1 MGMGF
6 FFINNSVYYQSRDT
20 YIYIYIHDL
29 ILIAFSHD
37 RELSRDDTVRS
48 VIKIKPCPTEKDIKR
63 EKL

>member
-6 FFINNSVYYQSRDT
+6 FLSTTACIISREIHI
-20 YIYIYIHDL
+20 YIYIYDL

-48 VIKIKPCPTEKDIKR
+48 VIKIKPCPTEKEIKR

>member
-1 MGMGF
+1 MGMG

-20 YIYIYIHDL
+20 YIYIYIYDL

-48 VIKIKPCPTEKDIKR
+48 VIKIKPCPTEKEIKR

>member
-1 MGMGF
+1 M
-6 FFINNSVYYQSRDT
+6 YYQSRDT
-20 YIYIYIHDL
+20 YIYIHDL

-48 VIKIKPCPTEKDIKR
+48 VIKIKPCPTEKEIKR

>member
-6 FFINNSVYYQSRDT
+6 FYQQQRVLSVER
-20 YIYIYIHDL
+20 YIYIYDL

-48 VIKIKPCPTEKDIKR
+48 VIKIKPCPTEKEIKR

>member
-6 FFINNSVYYQSRDT
+6 FFLSTTACIISRE
-20 YIYIYIHDL
+20 IHIYIHDL

-48 VIKIKPCPTEKDIKR
+48 VIKIKPCPTENEIKR

>member
-6 FFINNSVYYQSRDT
+6 FLSTTACIISREIH
-20 YIYIYIHDL
+20 IYIYIHDL

-48 VIKIKPCPTEKDIKR
+48 VIKIKPCPTEKEIKR

>member
-1 MGMGF
+1 MGMEVF
-6 FFINNSVYYQSRDT
+6 FYQQQRVLSVER
-20 YIYIYIHDL
+20 YIYIYIYDL

-48 VIKIKPCPTEKDIKR
+48 VIKIKPCPTEKEIKR

>member
-20 YIYIYIHDL
+20 YIYIHDL
-29 ILIAFSHD
+29 ILIAFSYD
-37 RELSRDDTVRS
+37 RELSRDDTERS
-48 VIKIKPCPTEKDIKR
+48 VIKIKPCPTENEIKR

>member
-6 FFINNSVYYQSRDT
+6 FLSTTACISREIH
-20 YIYIYIHDL
+20 IYIYIHDL

-48 VIKIKPCPTEKDIKR
+48 VIKIKPCPTEKEIKR